1 MYSDYF
7 KDWRVGDKYKL
18 KGWIGKGSYGEV
30 AEAEAPNGEKV
41 AVKRIRGLFRDR
53 VDTIR
58 TLREI
63 HILRHLQQHP
73 NIILLKDILIPE
85 DRYSFTE
92 IYVVFEFFDTDFPRG
107 DLDFDELWMDE
118 DLSVNKEGG
127 EWPDWGYYN
136 STSGDVGQNTPTATK
151 EDAAGSRRRLVE
163 NLPSTV
169 NVTRARS
176 YSLVEQAQRA
186 PAISPGDWPF
196 GPPVD
201 SDVYSQVYQD
211 VFGTDAPSASPSNS
225 QQGGGSSKR
234 QRVEAHHPSS
244 TAEDTPAGRGQKVR
258 FSGVRRERAASAPA
272 SSLLTMAE
280 GKKAPRQGRMSGI
293 EEATGQGSGS
303 SEEDGDKEEDAVDQ
317 LLDIHQHEIPADEG
331 TREAGGQ
338 VTEPSSRGADS
349 GDSEEAEGRI
359 NSHSSQGSFDSEFQ
373 EEDDDI
379 GFEDLEHVQGD
390 VRQYLASLRPV
401 PPKNFRSMFPGA
413 PPEAL
418 DLLRSML
425 RFNPKKR
432 ITVNE

>member
-1 MYSDYF
+1 MQRRGQAASMSSPLT
-7 KDWRVGDKYKL
+7 KS
-18 KGWIGKGSYGEV
+18 GSASASGSPKPPP
-30 AEAEAPNGEKV
+30 AHPAPVRGNGSGVSGNTAAKQ
-41 AVKRIRGLFRDR
+41 AD
-53 VDTIR
+53 D
-58 TLREI
+58 
-63 HILRHLQQHP
+63 P
-73 NIILLKDILIPE
+73 SAWP
-85 DRYSFTE
+85 S
-92 IYVVFEFFDTDFPRG
+92 PRG

-234 QRVEAHHPSS
+234 QRVEAHHTSS

-379 GFEDLEHVQGD
+379 GFEVCTSS
-390 VRQYLASLRPV
+390 VRGTAANPLHCPSSSLSRC
-401 PPKNFRSMFPGA
+401 RG
-413 PPEAL
+413 L
-418 DLLRSML
+418 
-425 RFNPKKR
+425 
-432 ITVNE
+432 